1 MNPNLLE
8 GQMQGAVAQGI
19 GWALM
24 ENYVFDRG
32 VMQNTTLLDYRM
44 PTATDLP
51 MIDTLLV
58 EVGSANGTYGLRPAG
73 EPPMIPTL
81 AAIANAI
88 HSATGVRLEEL
99 PMTPDAILNGIR
111 TKGKLQ

>member
-1 MNPNLLE
+1 
-8 GQMQGAVAQGI
+8 
-19 GWALM
+19 
-24 ENYVFDRG
+24 
-32 VMQNTTLLDYRM
+32 
-44 PTATDLP
+44 
-51 MIDTLLV
+51 
-58 EVGSANGTYGLRPAG
+58 
-73 EPPMIPTL
+73 MIPTL